1 MNCKIICTRTQ
12 KPLQKVLSRCCA
24 ALFVMGLLFI
34 SGIFNAHTV
43 LNVQAETT
51 PMTLGANDTDDLKNN
66 IITSTGYGD
75 VTFLNYL
82 GLSAQKLAN
91 NNDLYASVMI
101 AQALLESGWGT
112 SGLAQAPNYNL
123 FGVKGTYQGQ
133 SVELSTQEDDGTGNL
148 YAINSGFRRY
158 PSYKESL
165 EDYVRV
171 LRSNEQLYGPTW
183 RSNAKTYQDATKA
196 LTGHYASD
204 TNYDQKLNDMIE
216 KYNLTRFD
224 QFTGTDNQPSANDIV
239 VNQVSLLV
247 NQTQTSV
254 FAKNAYQKEQAP
266 VIILDHYDHP
276 VSAQRNQET
285 SIMPKPAYDALSM
298 AINFNKEITQ
308 TSVVPKAPLV
318 KDYSSLGK
326 KQDVID
332 VKKDKDTDDFSSKAE
347 PSVNVNKDSYE
358 SQKQT
363 EDQKNSDTVLK

>member
-112 SGLAQAPNYNL
+112 SSLAQAPNYNL

-133 SVELSTQEDDGTGNL
+133 SVKLSTQEDDGSGNL

-183 RSNAKTYQDATKA
+183 RSNAKNYQDATKA

-224 QFTGTDNQPSANDIV
+224 QFTGADNQPSANDIV

-247 NQTQTSV
+247 NQTQTSA

-266 VIILDHYDHP
+266 VIILDHYNHP
-276 VSAQRNQET
+276 VSAQQPQET

-326 KQDVID
+326 KQDVIV
-332 VKKDKDTDDFSSKAE
+332 VKKDKDTDDSSSKSE